1 MSFSILML
9 NNINAVQQVVL
20 IVIDLNLKILN
31 DNMLININLLS
42 WYHSAYWNWQFAEQ
56 HQFIKIDVNQHPLL
70 RQKWHGDFDTFYPH
84 DEYLEGQEERKFL
97 SLSSTMLK
105 LWVNIKFLLV
115 RREKVFV
122 IIVDNVENLIQHK
135 ILVNVLIFLD

>member
-70 RQKWHGDFDTFYPH
+70 RQKWRGDFDTFFVH
-84 DEYLEGQEERKFL
+84 ILKDLEMAINSIPLEPLGFFPNL
-97 SLSSTMLK
+97 STRYKVLK
-105 LWVNIKFLLV
+105 WRIL
-115 RREKVFV
+115 
-122 IIVDNVENLIQHK
+122 NLISR
-135 ILVNVLIFLD
+135 LVYMKAFLCWTT

>member
-56 HQFIKIDVNQHPLL
+56 HQFILIDVIQYIDNDNMLNNINLDKLMSFSTITITIYWITSIYLNWYHSAFLDL
-70 RQKWHGDFDTFYPH
+70 KW
-84 DEYLEGQEERKFL
+84 
-97 SLSSTMLK
+97 
-105 LWVNIKFLLV
+105 
-115 RREKVFV
+115 RE
-122 IIVDNVENLIQHK
+122 
-135 ILVNVLIFLD
+135 LVNNHHQFSGWWVCKQFH